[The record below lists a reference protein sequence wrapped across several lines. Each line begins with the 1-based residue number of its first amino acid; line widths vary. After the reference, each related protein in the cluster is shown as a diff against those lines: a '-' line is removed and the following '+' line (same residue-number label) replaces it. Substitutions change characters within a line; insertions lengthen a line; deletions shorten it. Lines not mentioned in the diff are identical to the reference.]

1 MKIKTIEK
9 LQDKLDEDLSWR
21 KKELLEFKHIINSGE
36 HESVMVRAGIALLCA
51 HFEGFIRLASNFYVV
66 FVSYKKVPCKE
77 IKNNF
82 LVLRL
87 KKKFTEC
94 GKTEKVSVHKSL
106 FEKLEQIQE
115 EHFFVKYSDNDRIIS
130 TESNPTFEVL
140 CEIMESIGLEFL
152 PFESK
157 RNYIDFNLLKN
168 RHEIVHGERTNLTK
182 NDFMDTF
189 DIIMGIME
197 DFKDIILNAAEDELY
212 LKSKSS

>member
-1 MKIKTIEK
+1 
-9 LQDKLDEDLSWR
+9 
-21 KKELLEFKHIINSGE
+21 
-36 HESVMVRAGIALLCA
+36 
-51 HFEGFIRLASNFYVV
+51 
-66 FVSYKKVPCKE
+66 
-77 IKNNF
+77 
-82 LVLRL
+82 
-87 KKKFTEC
+87 
-94 GKTEKVSVHKSL
+94 
-106 FEKLEQIQE
+106 
-115 EHFFVKYSDNDRIIS
+115 
-130 TESNPTFEVL
+130 
-140 CEIMESIGLEFL
+140 MESIGLEFL

>member
-87 KKKFTEC
+87 KK
-94 GKTEKVSVHKSL
+94 
-106 FEKLEQIQE
+106 
-115 EHFFVKYSDNDRIIS
+115 N
-130 TESNPTFEVL
+130 
-140 CEIMESIGLEFL
+140 L
-152 PFESK
+152 PNVA
-157 RNYIDFNLLKN
+157 RLK
-168 RHEIVHGERTNLTK
+168 K
-182 NDFMDTF
+182 
-189 DIIMGIME
+189 
-197 DFKDIILNAAEDELY
+197 
-212 LKSKSS
+212 